1 MGEEGIE
8 LYPAHLSGF
17 IGGHTGAFGDNP
29 VGMVGRQ
36 VGLVRE
42 REGLYTP
49 LASGRKASILFGS

>member
-1 MGEEGIE
+1 MWGEEGIE

-36 VGLVRE
+36 VGLA
-42 REGLYTP
+42 REGGRGREAP
-49 LASGRKASILFGS
+49 LKF